1 MTALLPIAGRR
12 LSDGF
17 NRGIRYLRL
26 SVTDRC
32 NFRCGY
38 CVPERGV
45 VFRSRDELM
54 TFEEI
59 ERLMGIFVASGVE
72 RVRLTGGEP
81 TVRAGLVELVARL
94 TQIELGDG
102 RRLEVVMTSNGHR
115 LAALAPALANAGL
128 RGVNISLDTLDPDSF
143 RALTRRGDLPSTISG
158 IEASIAA
165 GLSVKLNIV
174 AMKGRTEA
182 EISAL
187 CEFAW
192 DYGIVPRFIEH
203 MPIAEG
209 CLYSP
214 QDRLHASDIRA
225 HLERQLGAELIE
237 ETPGAEA
244 RGPARYWHVAGFL
257 QRRVGMI
264 SAMSDHFCASC
275 NRLRVTATGDLHACL
290 AYDDATNLL
299 AILRSGGDDV
309 AVGAAI
315 RAAVAG
321 KRQGHEFTRE
331 RVITRK
337 PMIAIGG

>member
-1 MTALLPIAGRR
+1 M
-12 LSDGF
+12 SDGF
-17 NRGIRYLRL
+17 SRGIRYLRL

-59 ERLMGIFVASGVE
+59 ERLLGIFVGMGIE

-94 TQIELGDG
+94 ARIELGDG

-115 LAALAPALANAGL
+115 LAGLAPALANAGL
-128 RGVNISLDTLDPDSF
+128 RGINISLDTLDPDRF
-143 RALTRRGDLPSTISG
+143 RALTRRGDLASTVAG
-158 IEASIAA
+158 IEAAIAA
-165 GLSVKLNIV
+165 GLAVKLNIV
-174 AMKGRTEA
+174 AMKGRTEG
-182 EISAL
+182 EIAAL

-192 DYGIVPRFIEH
+192 DRGILPRFIEH

-214 QDRLHASDIRA
+214 EDRLHAVDIRA
-225 HLERQLGAELIE
+225 RLERHLGVALVADEGGAE
-237 ETPGAEA
+237 P
-244 RGPARYWHVAGFL
+244 RGPARYWHVAGLL
-257 QRRVGMI
+257 QHRVGMI

-290 AYDDATNLL
+290 AYDEATNLL
-299 AILRSGGDDV
+299 AILRSGGDDPEV
-309 AVGAAI
+309 EAAI
-315 RAAVAG
+315 RGAVTG
-321 KRQGHEFTRE
+321 KRAGHEFTRE
-331 RVITRK
+331 RARARK